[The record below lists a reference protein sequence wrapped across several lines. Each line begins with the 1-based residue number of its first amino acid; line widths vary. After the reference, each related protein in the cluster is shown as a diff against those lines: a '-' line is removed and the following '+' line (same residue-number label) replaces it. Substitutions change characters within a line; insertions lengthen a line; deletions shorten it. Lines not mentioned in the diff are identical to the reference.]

1 MADSYDKDVL
11 DSLDKDLDTMLI
23 FAGLFSSVNSTVLIS
38 SIAGITTNP
47 LDETN
52 ALLRLIAHYGQVG
65 VKKEQC
71 LRRQEKFSGATRW
84 YLRYVVESL
93 PTLLQISLLAFF
105 VGLIDFFQPM
115 NKILTGVTTRL
126 LRLCRALSFSKR
138 FFTKK
143 VLQQQQSSDD
153 QSSPKETKLHLESV
167 LWALE
172 VGTKKNLLQEAA
184 RSIEIF
190 TTAEA
195 CSDILKHP
203 GYERLVSRLNT
214 SLAGI
219 KKKQSNESEAIMFGR
234 ALIQVL
240 SVVQPRFQMRIDT
253 WYALSQ
259 SWPRRTL
266 ESHNSELF
274 LIANFIQPTLLDES
288 KFELITPDFSELDAS
303 AAPLY
308 IACLMKPGG
317 RQEVAVLQRK
327 VTLISELLKD
337 PHRYVSLVNNRREL
351 LRGILVLLNVKD
363 ARIQHVDVDIL
374 LALSQES
381 RWDFYKL

>member
-71 LRRQEKFSGATRW
+71 LRRQEKFSADEQNSHRSRAAAFLAYHFRIPTATP
-84 YLRYVVESL
+84 Y
-93 PTLLQISLLAFF
+93 P
-105 VGLIDFFQPM
+105 DCPFQ
-115 NKILTGVTTRL
+115 TTRL

-381 RWDFYKL
+381 